1 MCRSRDKAW
10 RVDKGLAVEKKFEWH
25 PGNRPIKNFP
35 RDTDGSRF
43 PFKNRLLWL
52 LCGGR
57 TGRGKR
63 QQKG

>member
-1 MCRSRDKAW
+1 MNFRSSRPSPSQG
-10 RVDKGLAVEKKFEWH
+10 VKKFEWH
-25 PGNRPIKNFP
+25 PGKRPIKNFP